1 MSDFKVLWFEDNLQD
16 FDKVISKL
24 ESHCGRQDRLF
35 LFDHYDHYPDDFDV
49 MLFDGRFSL
58 AFIDLNLNNG
68 QKGIQIVEILRSRG
82 AYIDILLYSNNPLE
96 LIQLTEGDNYVEGI
110 FRHAT
115 LEEIGEKMQEV
126 IDQVIYKENMCLTR
140 FGH

>member
-1 MSDFKVLWFEDNLQD
+1 MSNFKVLWFEDNLHD
-16 FDKVISKL
+16 FGKVISKL
-24 ESHCGRQDRLF
+24 ESHCVLQSRLF
-35 LFDHYDHYPDDFDV
+35 LYDHYDYYPNDFDV
-49 MLFDGRFSL
+49 MLFDGRYSL

-68 QKGIQIVEILRSRG
+68 QKGIQIVETLRSKG

-96 LIQLTEGDNYVEGI
+96 LFQLTEGSNYLEGI

-115 LEEIGEKMQEV
+115 LEGIGEKMQEV
-126 IDQVIYKENMCLTR
+126 IDQIIYKENMCLAR